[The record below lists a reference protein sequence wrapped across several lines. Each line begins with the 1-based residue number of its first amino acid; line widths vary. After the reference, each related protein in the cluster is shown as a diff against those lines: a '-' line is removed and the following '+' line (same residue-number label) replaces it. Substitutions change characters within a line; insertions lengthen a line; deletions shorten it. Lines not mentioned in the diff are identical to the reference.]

1 MNKYKKKKKL
11 IYKIYIN
18 NNLNSIINKCNKIKK
33 FNIKTYKNKYY
44 KINNM
49 IKYNN
54 KKIIHKIILNY
65 YNKMKYNNNNYHKK
79 KKINNNNNKNKL
91 INNNLIFN

>member
-1 MNKYKKKKKL
+1 MTDAVTCEIESNNLENQNNHDEKKEYKTKDYVRRAINKYKKKKKL

-44 KINNM
+44 KI
-49 IKYNN
+49 
-54 KKIIHKIILNY
+54 
-65 YNKMKYNNNNYHKK
+65 
-79 KKINNNNNKNKL
+79 
-91 INNNLIFN
+91 IFKRENENRK